1 MRINMVS
8 WKARPSSMPSM
19 ACPAPPDSTP
29 PRTCAELGPRSVAT
43 SRLSPILRGMR
54 KRHIAT
60 FATVALLASAGTA
73 AAQSPADTEYG
84 AGGAGGSGGAGA
96 PAGSGDLPFTG
107 FEAGIIALGGAG
119 LAATGLILRRT
130 ARAQRH

>member
-1 MRINMVS
+1 
-8 WKARPSSMPSM
+8 
-19 ACPAPPDSTP
+19 
-29 PRTCAELGPRSVAT
+29 
-43 SRLSPILRGMR
+43 MR